1 MTYNDVQLGFYQNKL
16 ETLVSNLQELNIHKS
31 KLVMKINNVKQEHN
45 KNDSK
50 IKELET
56 YINAIKRDYND
67 VWQELTDIHKQ
78 RKVELDDRMNGLDM
92 YKIIRDNGYTDS
104 DSKTI
109 MEAKSIVNSI
119 KSLSKKTR
127 KTGTELYKLNLE
139 LTNTNSNIK
148 QIEQSIDNVNLKI
161 SIFSQQQLF

>member
-1 MTYNDVQLGFYQNKL
+1 MTYNDVQLGFYKNKL
-16 ETLVSNLQELNIHKS
+16 DSLISNLQELNIRKS
-31 KLVMKINNVKQEHN
+31 KLVININNVKQEHN

-50 IKELET
+50 LTELET
-56 YINAIKRDYND
+56 YIKNIKRDYKD

-78 RKVELDDRMNGLDM
+78 RKVDVEDRMNGLDM

-109 MEAKSIVNSI
+109 MEAKSTVNSI

-127 KTGTELYKLNLE
+127 KSGTELYELDLE
-139 LTNTNSNIK
+139 LTNINSSIK
-148 QIEQSIDNVNLKI
+148 QIEQSIDDVNLKI